1 MEKPN
6 ESMESSL
13 VFVNGRQEDC
23 MIRFMTVYQEGLVID
38 AKFTKRAAPTEKEWS
53 LGIKGAVKMIV
64 SEKDSWQE
72 IIIDYSLPE
81 GYLHLTAVT
90 ALSLSKSVVLSI
102 ANQFFI
108 RKGEAVQY
116 LSTRA
121 LLEHAP
127 IQCERFLT
135 IRIPKS

>member
-6 ESMESSL
+6 ESLESSL
-13 VFVNGRQEDC
+13 IFVNRRQEDC

-38 AKFTKRAAPTEKEWS
+38 AEFTRQAALAQKKWC
-53 LGIKGAVKMIV
+53 LGLKGMVKMTV
-64 SEKDSWQE
+64 AENGSWQE
-72 IIIDYSLPE
+72 VMIEYSLPE
-81 GYLHLTAVT
+81 GYLYLTAVT

-108 RKGEAVQY
+108 RKGDAVQY

-121 LLEHAP
+121 LLKHAP
-127 IQCERFLT
+127 IQCERFLI
-135 IRIPKS
+135 IRVPKS